1 MRRSGPEAGPTRWL
15 LLREPDG
22 RPGWRQM
29 AADRALL
36 DLSAREGVVVLRLYR
51 WQPFCLSFGCNE
63 PALRRYDRRRIDQL
77 GLDTVRRPTGGR
89 AVWHA
94 RELTYAVAAPEEV
107 FGPLRAAYLALH
119 AVLAGAVRRLGADAV
134 LAPDPARAAP
144 LESGPCF
151 ARPAGGE
158 VLVGGHKVVG
168 SAQVRIGSAFLQH
181 GSILLEDDQA
191 VAAAVTAGRP
201 GSGGELPLS
210 RALGRRLEW
219 EEAADAVTA
228 EFGARL
234 GAEPVLLPS
243 AALEPGIEQS
253 APVFR
258 SPEWTWR
265 R

>member
-1 MRRSGPEAGPTRWL
+1 
-15 LLREPDG
+15 
-22 RPGWRQM
+22 M

-36 DLSAREGVVVLRLYR
+36 DFAAQEGVVLVRLYR

-63 PALRRYDRRRIDQL
+63 PALRRYDRRRIDDL
-77 GLDTVRRPTGGR
+77 GIDTVRRPTGGR

-94 RELTYAVAAPEEV
+94 RELTYAVAAPEDA

-119 AVLAGAVRRLGADAV
+119 AMLARAVRRLGGDAV
-134 LAPDPARAAP
+134 LAPEPASAAP

-158 VLVGGHKVVG
+158 VLVRGRKVVG

-191 VAAAVTAGRP
+191 VAAEVTAGRA

-210 RALGRRLEW
+210 RALGRSVEW
-219 EEAADAVTA
+219 EEAAEAVTA
-228 EFGARL
+228 EFGAQL
-234 GAEPVLLPS
+234 GAEPGLLPP
-243 AALEPGIEQS
+243 AALEPGIQRN

-258 SPEWTWR
+258 SEEWTWR

>member
-1 MRRSGPEAGPTRWL
+1 
-15 LLREPDG
+15 
-22 RPGWRQM
+22 M

-36 DLSAREGVVVLRLYR
+36 DVAAREGVVLLRLYR

-63 PALRRYDRRRIDQL
+63 PALRRYDRQRIQDL

-94 RELTYAVAAPEEV
+94 RELTYAVAAPEAA

-119 AVLAGAVRRLGADAV
+119 AMLAGAVRRLGGDAV
-134 LAPDPARAAP
+134 LAPDPASTAS

-151 ARPAGGE
+151 AHPAGGE
-158 VLVGGHKVVG
+158 VLVRGRKVVG
-168 SAQVRIGSAFLQH
+168 SAQVRLGSAFLQH

-191 VAAAVTAGRP
+191 VAAEVSTGRAEAGR
-201 GSGGELPLS
+201 ELPLS
-210 RALGRRLEW
+210 RALGRSVGW

-228 EFGARL
+228 EFGAQF
-234 GAEPVLLPS
+234 GAQPGLLPP
-243 AALEPGIEQS
+243 AALEPGIERN
-253 APVFR
+253 APVFQ
-258 SPEWTWR
+258 SEAWTWR